1 MSAVSGGGNYVSDS
15 AILAWVEN
23 CQNSQYGQL
32 RNAMDFESTRAEM
45 IQDVAVLRK
54 EAQAATKG
62 MDGILEFDEHCREFQ
77 EKYGSI
83 PEFSQI
89 AKEVADFGAKVAS
102 KADQKHNPQ
111 FVSSPVGELLV
122 PIENF
127 NEGEVKTFTDN
138 LQSFTDAANHNE
150 QLAMIRV
157 NEIKSTIDHSAD
169 LASQL
174 IKTSNDTSNRAINNI
189 A

>member
-1 MSAVSGGGNYVSDS
+1 MSAVNSGGNYVSDS
-15 AILAWVEN
+15 AILAWVES
-23 CQNSQYGQL
+23 CQDSQYGQL

-45 IQDVAVLRK
+45 IRDVAVLRK

-62 MDGILEFDEHCREFQ
+62 MDGVLDFDRHCREFQ

-83 PEFSQI
+83 PEFSEI
-89 AKEVADFGAKVAS
+89 TKEVAEFATKVAS
-102 KADQKHNPQ
+102 KADQKLHPR
-111 FVSSPVGELLV
+111 FLPSPLETMVA

-138 LQSFTDAANHNE
+138 LQSLTDAANHNE

>member
-1 MSAVSGGGNYVSDS
+1 M
-15 AILAWVEN
+15 
-23 CQNSQYGQL
+23 
-32 RNAMDFESTRAEM
+32 
-45 IQDVAVLRK
+45 
-54 EAQAATKG
+54 
-62 MDGILEFDEHCREFQ
+62 
-77 EKYGSI
+77 
-83 PEFSQI
+83 
-89 AKEVADFGAKVAS
+89 
-102 KADQKHNPQ
+102 
-111 FVSSPVGELLV
+111 

-138 LQSFTDAANHNE
+138 LQSLTDAANHNE